1 MKINIRYILYINA
14 NVMPVT
20 YRIKLKLHMYNI

>member
-14 NVMPVT
+14 NVMPV
-20 YRIKLKLHMYNI
+20 LKFHMYNI